1 MAAGG
6 GKRRP
11 AKIAS
16 KKKEGTVTRNCP
28 ITGKPMIPIKVV
40 RQDGPTGM
48 YWVVAED
55 FDGSEQALSRMIPI
69 R

>member
-6 GKRRP
+6 KTRRP

-16 KKKEGTVTRNCP
+16 KRKEGTVFRTCP
-28 ITGKPMIPIKVV
+28 ITGKPMTATKVV
-40 RQDGPTGM
+40 RQDGASGM
-48 YWVVAED
+48 YWVVSED

>member
-11 AKIAS
+11 AKIA
-16 KKKEGTVTRNCP
+16 KKKEGIGGRLCP
-28 ITGKPMIPIKVV
+28 VTGKPMIAIKVV

-55 FDGSEQALSRMIPI
+55 FDGSEQALTRMIPI

>member
-1 MAAGG
+1 MAVGG

-16 KKKEGTVTRNCP
+16 KRKEGTVFRTCP
-28 ITGKPMIPIKVV
+28 ITGKPMTATKVV
-40 RQDGPTGM
+40 RQNGPTGM